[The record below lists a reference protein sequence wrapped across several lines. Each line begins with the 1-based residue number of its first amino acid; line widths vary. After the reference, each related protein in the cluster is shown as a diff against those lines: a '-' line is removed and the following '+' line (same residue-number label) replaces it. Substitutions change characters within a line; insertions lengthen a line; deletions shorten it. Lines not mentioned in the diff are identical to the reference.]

1 MAESIPFNIKGDIV
15 GYSAMDVC
23 ATGMNFYGPKGFFS
37 PAMVTKSVAYE
48 VMAGIE
54 LAVNRFGADNVT
66 IHYKDPGKL
75 PFIFQTYGNAGPR
88 IVAAVKEIMG
98 AAESG
103 NE

>member
-37 PAMVTKSVAYE
+37 PAAVTKTIGYE

-54 LAVNRFGADNVT
+54 LAENRFGADNV
-66 IHYKDPGKL
+66 IVHYKDHGQL

-103 NE
+103 RE

>member
-48 VMAGIE
+48 EMAGIE
-54 LAVNRFGADNVT
+54 LTVNRFGADNVT
-66 IHYKDPGKL
+66 VHYRDHGKL
-75 PFIFQTYGNAGPR
+75 PFIFQTYSGAGPR

-98 AAESG
+98 AGSG
-103 NE
+103 NQ

>member
-37 PAMVTKSVAYE
+37 PAAVTKTIGYE

-54 LAVNRFGADNVT
+54 LAANRFGADNVI
-66 IHYKDPGKL
+66 IHYKDDAQL

-88 IVAAVKEIMG
+88 IVAAVKEIMES
-98 AAESG
+98 AETG
-103 NE
+103 RE